1 MREGDLLGGRY
12 RLLGQIAVGGM
23 GEVWRAD
30 DETLGRQVAVKVL
43 KAEYAEDPTFV
54 ERFRAEARNTAML
67 SHSGIATVYDYGEVA
82 LEGGHGSSSYLV
94 MELVPGQP
102 LSALLAAEGPLAPDR
117 VMNIVGQAALAL
129 QAAHEAG
136 VVHRDIKPGNLLVTS
151 DDTVKV
157 TDFGIA
163 RATDAVPLT
172 RTGTVLGTAFYLSP
186 EQAAGDAVGPAS
198 DIYSLGI
205 VAYEC
210 LTGRRPFPGTN
221 PVAVALAHQ
230 REQAPPLPPEIPLQV
245 RELVERAMAKNP
257 PDRPPTAGDFGRAAL
272 ALRDGLQGT
281 RPMPAMG
288 MPPTSRLAGTRP
300 AGTAVLPRTGPPP
313 PRRPAPAPVGPP
325 PRRRGVR
332 APLVGLVLL
341 ALLIGGFL
349 LVRSLTGGTAV
360 PNVTGQQY
368 TAATQILTRA
378 GFTVRVNGSRD
389 GVVQSQDPAGE
400 HKAKKGSA
408 VTLTFGSQAVKP
420 ATTTINADDYVGRRL
435 GNVRDQLA
443 SLGFGVSLSG
453 STDPDATVQSISPTG
468 AVTNGSVISVTSRL
482 TETASPTPTRTFRT
496 TSPTTPSPTRSTS
509 SGSGTGSST
518 SSGSSSGNGSSGG
531 TGSGSGSGGSSG
543 SSSSGGGVGGLTSGV
558 TTGNG

>member
-1 MREGDLLGGRY
+1 MRDGDLLGGRY

-43 KAEYAEDPTFV
+43 KAEYAEDPTFL

-82 LEGGHGSSSYLV
+82 LEGGYGSSSYLV

-102 LSALLAAEGPLAPDR
+102 LSALLAAEAPLAPDR

-136 VVHRDIKPGNLLVTS
+136 VVHRDIKPGNLLVTA

-163 RATDAVPLT
+163 RAADAVPLT

-186 EQAAGDAVGPAS
+186 EQAAGDEVGPAS

-210 LTGRRPFPGTN
+210 LTGRRPFPGSN

-230 REQAPPLPPEIPLQV
+230 REQAPPLPPQIPLQV

-313 PRRPAPAPVGPP
+313 PRRPPPGPVGPP
-325 PRRRGVR
+325 PRRRRGLR

-341 ALLIGGFL
+341 ALLVGGFA
-349 LVRSLTGGTAV
+349 LVRSITGGTPV
-360 PNVTGQQY
+360 PNVKGQQY
-368 TAATQILTRA
+368 TAASQILVRA

-389 GVVQSQDPAGE
+389 GVVQSQDPAGGD
-400 HKAKKGSA
+400 KAKKSSA
-408 VTLTFGSQAVKP
+408 VTLTFGSQAVQP
-420 ATTTINADDYVGRRL
+420 AKTTINADDYVGRRL
-435 GNVRDQLA
+435 ADVRSELTG
-443 SLGFGVSLSG
+443 LGFGVSLSG
-453 STDPDATVQSISPTG
+453 STSADATVTGISPTG
-468 AVTNGSVISVTSRL
+468 AVTNGSVISVTAHLRQ
-482 TETASPTPTRTFRT
+482 TATPTPTRTFST
-496 TSPTTPSPTRSTS
+496 TSPPTPSVTRSSAS
-509 SGSGTGSST
+509 SGSGSGNSN
-518 SSGSSSGNGSSGG
+518 SSGTGNGAGTGNSGNGSSNGNSGGNGNGVLKNPLPG
-531 TGSGSGSGGSSG
+531 TGNS
-543 SSSSGGGVGGLTSGV
+543 
-558 TTGNG
+558 GNG

>member
-12 RLLGQIAVGGM
+12 RLIGQIAVGGM
-23 GEVWRAD
+23 GEVWRAN

-82 LEGGHGSSSYLV
+82 VDGGGGSSSYLV
-94 MELVPGQP
+94 MELVPGEP
-102 LSALLAAEGPLAPDR
+102 LSALLAREAPLAPDQ
-117 VMNIVGQAALAL
+117 VMNIVGQTALAL

-136 VVHRDIKPGNLLVTS
+136 VVHRDIKPGNLLVTT

-163 RATDAVPLT
+163 RAADAVPLT

-186 EQAAGDAVGPAS
+186 EQAAGDEVGPAS
-198 DIYSLGI
+198 DTYSLGI

-210 LTGRRPFPGTN
+210 LTGRRPFTGTN
-221 PVAVALAHQ
+221 PVAVALQHQ
-230 REQAPPLPPEIPLQV
+230 REQPPPLPQEIPLQV
-245 RELVERAMAKNP
+245 RELVNRAMAKNP

-288 MPPTSRLAGTRP
+288 MPPTSRMAGTRP

-313 PRRPAPAPVGPP
+313 RRPAATPVGSP
-325 PRRRGVR
+325 PRRRSLR

-349 LVRSLTGGTAV
+349 LVRNLTGGTKV
-360 PNVTGQQY
+360 PDVKGQQL
-368 TAATQILTRA
+368 TSATQILTRA
-378 GFTVRVNGSRD
+378 GFTVRVNGSRT
-389 GVVQSQDPAGE
+389 GVVQSQDPAAG
-400 HKAKKGSA
+400 HKAKKSSA
-408 VTLTFGSQAVKP
+408 VTLTFGSQQVQP
-420 ATTTINADDYVGRRL
+420 ATTTINSSDYVGRRL
-435 GNVRDQLA
+435 GDVRSQLGG
-443 SLGFGVSLSG
+443 LGFGVSLSG
-453 STDPDATVQSISPTG
+453 STSADAIVTAISPTG
-468 AVTNGSVISVTSRL
+468 AVTNGSVISVSSRL
-482 TETASPTPTRTFRT
+482 QQTTAPTTTRPQTT
-496 TSPTTPSPTRSTS
+496 TSTPSPTRSSAAPTS
-509 SGSGTGSST
+509 GTSSGTGSS
-518 SSGSSSGNGSSGG
+518 
-531 TGSGSGSGGSSG
+531 SGSGSNGNSG
-543 SSSSGGGVGGLTSGV
+543 NGTSSGGIQVPGVGAPVGGNSDDS
-558 TTGNG
+558 GNG

>member
-1 MREGDLLGGRY
+1 MAGNTSTDDEEGRSRMRDGDVLGARY
-12 RLLGQIAVGGM
+12 RLAGLVAVGGM

-82 LEGGHGSSSYLV
+82 VDGGGGSSAYLI
-94 MELVPGQP
+94 MELVPGEP
-102 LSALLAAEGPLAPDR
+102 LSALLAREAPIAPER
-117 VMNIVGQAALAL
+117 TMNIVGQAALAL

-136 VVHRDIKPGNLLVTS
+136 VVHRDIKPGNLLVTA

-186 EQAAGDAVGPAS
+186 EQAAGDEVGPAS

-210 LTGRRPFPGTN
+210 LAGRRPFAGTN

-230 REQAPPLPPEIPLQV
+230 REQAPPLPPEVPRQV
-245 RELVERAMAKNP
+245 RELVARAMAKNP
-257 PDRPPTAGDFGRAAL
+257 PDRPPTAGEFGRAAL

-288 MPPTSRLAGTRP
+288 MPPSTRMAGTR
-300 AGTAVLPRTGPPP
+300 AGGTPVLPRTGPPP
-313 PRRPAPAPVGPP
+313 GRAAPLP
-325 PRRRGVR
+325 PRPPARRRRNLR
-332 APLVGLVLL
+332 APLIGLLLL

-349 LVRSLTGGTAV
+349 LVRSLRNGCDS
-360 PNVTGQQY
+360 
-368 TAATQILTRA
+368 AT
-378 GFTVRVNGSRD
+378 
-389 GVVQSQDPAGE
+389 P
-400 HKAKKGSA
+400 
-408 VTLTFGSQAVKP
+408 
-420 ATTTINADDYVGRRL
+420 
-435 GNVRDQLA
+435 
-443 SLGFGVSLSG
+443 
-453 STDPDATVQSISPTG
+453 
-468 AVTNGSVISVTSRL
+468 
-482 TETASPTPTRTFRT
+482 
-496 TSPTTPSPTRSTS
+496 TPSPSSASTENIDPS
-509 SGSGTGSST
+509 DYIRDRLSDVPSRLSDK
-518 SSGSSSGNGSSGG
+518 
-531 TGSGSGSGGSSG
+531 
-543 SSSSGGGVGGLTSGV
+543 
-558 TTGNG
+558 